1 MIQSYLDGKIAGV
14 VFIPTNFLASC
25 GRQGR
30 CEYNGAGEHCLDG
43 ASVIATWITSN
54 TIALIN
60 YKSIVTTEI
69 ILNINISNLRC
80 ESIRK
85 PSGSLRS
92 RICSRA
98 RIF

>member
-25 GRQGR
+25 WRQGQ
-30 CEYNGAGEHCLDG
+30 CEHNGAGEHCLDG

-60 YKSIVTTEI
+60 YKKY
-69 ILNINISNLRC
+69 SNH
-80 ESIRK
+80 
-85 PSGSLRS
+85 
-92 RICSRA
+92 
-98 RIF
+98 